1 MTTTQ
6 AFTTEITNGQKYIST
21 AYRGTEY
28 TLKLGFFGWEVM
40 TRRIGYGGR
49 FHMGGFKRFDTLA
62 ALVAGCKAFGGAE
75 SVIEVYYGVEL

>member
-6 AFTTEITNGQKYIST
+6 AFTTEIISGQKYIGT
-21 AYRGTEY
+21 VYRGTEY
-28 TLKLGFFGWEVM
+28 TLKLGSFGWEVM

-75 SVIEVYYGVEL
+75 NVIAAYYGIEL

>member
-6 AFTTEITNGQKYIST
+6 AFTTEIISGQKYIST
-21 AYRGTEY
+21 VYRGTEY
-28 TLKLGFFGWEVM
+28 TLKLGSFGWEVI
-40 TRRIGYGGR
+40 TSRINYGGR

-75 SVIEVYYGVEL
+75 SVIAAYYGIGL